1 MLDYNFL
8 TNPYP
13 DNPDPVSG
21 DYAPQSLQEYHAEKA
36 AQLSA
41 KQQDNAIKMQATMLE
56 SILK

>member
-1 MLDYNFL
+1 MLDYKFL

-21 DYAPQSLQEYHAEKA
+21 DYAPQSLQEHHAEKA
-36 AQLSA
+36 AKLAA
-41 KQQDNAIKMQATMLE
+41 KQQDDAIKMQATMLE